1 MIINCA
7 AVDDEYLALDVIAKY
22 IQKVP
27 FLRLRGTFDSAI
39 SFMAYLKE
47 NTVDVLF
54 LDIQMKELTGIQ
66 LLKSLSNP
74 PLVIF
79 TTAYDAYAVE
89 SYELNVIDY
98 LLKPIS
104 FERFVQAVDKAYN
117 KLLPQNSGY
126 ATGKDIAIGNTAENF
141 FFVKSG
147 TSLERISYDDIL
159 YIKGERDYLKV
170 VTHSK
175 SLLVLLKFKY
185 FEDLLPSDQF
195 YRVHRSYMV
204 AMDKIEKI
212 QGNLIYIA
220 DTKIPM
226 GNNYRNSFIDEVTK
240 QR

>member
-7 AVDDEYLALDVIAKY
+7 AVDDEYLALDVIGKY

-27 FLRLRGTFDSAI
+27 FLRLQGTFDSGM
-39 SFMAYLKE
+39 SFMTHLKE
-47 NTVDVLF
+47 NTVDLLF

-89 SYELNVIDY
+89 SYELDVIDY

-104 FERFVQAVDKAYN
+104 LERFVKAVDKAYN
-117 KLLPQNSGY
+117 KLLPHSSAN
-126 ATGKDIAIGNTAENF
+126 TTVKDIAIGNTAENF

-170 VTHSK
+170 VTHNK

-185 FEDLLPSDQF
+185 FEDFLPSDQF

-212 QGNLIYIA
+212 QGNRIHIA
-220 DTKIPM
+220 NAKIPM
-226 GNNYRNSFIDEVTK
+226 GNNYRNSFIDEVTR

>member
-1 MIINCA
+1 MVINCA

-27 FLRLRGTFDSAI
+27 FLRLQGTFDSAM

-104 FERFVQAVDKAYN
+104 FDRFVQAVDKAYN
-117 KLLPQNSGY
+117 KLLPLRSGY
-126 ATGKDIAIGNTAENF
+126 STAKDIAIGNTAENF

-170 VTHSK
+170 VTHNK

-195 YRVHRSYMV
+195 YRIHKSYMV

-220 DTKIPM
+220 TARIPM
-226 GNNYRNSFIDEVTK
+226 GNSYRSRFLDAVTK